1 MRKIYKARCFPW
13 CSFLEAQGGGDL
25 SYAWA
30 SLRGAKSI
38 LLEGLRWRVGN
49 GQTIKV
55 WRDDWNP
62 KKEGLFVPKESTLED
77 SGLRVA
83 DLIDS

>member
-1 MRKIYKARCFPW
+1 M
-13 CSFLEAQGGGDL
+13 
-25 SYAWA
+25 A
-30 SLRGAKSI
+30 S
-38 LLEGLRWRVGN
+38 